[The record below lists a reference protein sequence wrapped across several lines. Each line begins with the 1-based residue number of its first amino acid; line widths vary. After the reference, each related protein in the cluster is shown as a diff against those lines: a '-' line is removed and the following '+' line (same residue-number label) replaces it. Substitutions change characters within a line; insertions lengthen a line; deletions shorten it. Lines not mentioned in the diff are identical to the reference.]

1 MKKLALILMLL
12 CLFATGCAGE
22 QPTLHSPEESKTEES
37 TAPEASDTVPE
48 TQPTQTESETTLPPE
63 TDGPKDENTVSSLAE
78 PDYLLPFT
86 DYAWER
92 EFDVEYVVL
101 HFTSNV
107 VNDKAN
113 PYDLDAVKGI
123 LESTKT
129 SAHYII
135 DRDGSVKCYIP
146 ENYAAWHA
154 GAGTFANDE
163 KYTNKMNKYSIGIEI
178 LAIGSLND
186 MATYLTPTEYYS
198 LPQELIGFTDEQYES
213 LRLLVKDICERYSVP
228 YDREHIIGHEEYN
241 PKKADPGE
249 LFDWDRLFS

>member
-1 MKKLALILMLL
+1 MKKLALFLTLFMLL
-12 CLFATGCAGE
+12 AAGCSGE
-22 QPTLHSPEESKTEES
+22 QSPVCLPEETENKAPAS
-37 TAPEASDTVPE
+37 TE
-48 TQPTQTESETTLPPE
+48 TAAAATYAE
-63 TDGPKDENTVSSLAE
+63 TDKPEQPAETNAPSDGNILSSLAE

-86 DYAWER
+86 DYSWER
-92 EFDVEYVVL
+92 EFDLEYVVV

-107 VNDKAN
+107 VNDRSN
-113 PYDLDAVKGI
+113 PYSIDAVKKI

-135 DRDGSVKCYIP
+135 DRDGSVKCFIP

-178 LAIGSLND
+178 LAIGSQSD
-186 MATYLTPTEYYS
+186 MATYLTPAEYQALS
-198 LPQELIGFTDEQYES
+198 KELIGFTNEQYES
-213 LRLLVKDICERYSVP
+213 LKLLIKDICQRYSIP
-228 YDREHIIGHEEYN
+228 YDRNHIIGHEEYN

-249 LFDWDRLFS
+249 LFDWDKLFD